1 MTIQELHD
9 IILIELPSCTRLKKI
24 ATALNRVIG
33 KVNLTID
40 GIFTLEEDFLLS
52 TLSEYSLS
60 NNVLT
65 CPAYWK
71 QIQKVFVDDEECIS
85 RPYDILLQDTDK
97 ENVFARTGIRTIA
110 FPKAW
115 YFIDED
121 ETEEIAVRS
130 GTAED
135 EYTFASN
142 VLTLHDDWQ
151 KITKVTI
158 ASTDYTEKTYAY
170 VLANPSE
177 AEIYAINGR
186 TIVFPASV
194 SLTTA
199 TITLTGYEGEPLK
212 IAGIKMFEKL
222 SNADAID
229 GETEIDMPEVW
240 DEMIVAGTMAHL
252 TGSGEFANEQLHKEN
267 WAIFLKGLEQ
277 INRWELTWSPQ
288 EQENRLSWNYQTV
301 EGK

>member
-1 MTIQELHD
+1 MTVQELHD
-9 IILIELPSCTRLKKI
+9 IVMMEIPNCTKLRKI

-52 TLSEYSLS
+52 TLSEYSLA

-71 QIQKVFVDDEECIS
+71 QIQKVFVDDKECTA

-97 ENVFARTGIRTIA
+97 ENVFARTGIRKIA
-110 FPKAW
+110 FPKEW
-115 YFIDED
+115 FFIDED
-121 ETEEIAVRS
+121 TTAEIAVRS
-130 GTAED
+130 GVAETG
-135 EYTFASN
+135 YTFASN
-142 VLTLHDDWQ
+142 VLTLPDEWQ
-151 KITKVTI
+151 KIKTVVI
-158 ASTDYTEKTYAY
+158 ATTTYTEKTYAY

-177 AEIYAINGR
+177 AAIYAINGR
-186 TIVFPASV
+186 TIVIPANIV
-194 SLTTA
+194 LTTA
-199 TITLTGYEGEPLK
+199 TITLTGYKGDPLK

-222 SNADAID
+222 SNDDAID

-240 DEMIVAGTMAHL
+240 DEMITAGVMAQL

-267 WAIFLKGLEQ
+267 WVIFLKGLEQ
-277 INRWELTWSPQ
+277 INQWELTWSPQ
-288 EQENRLSWNYQTV
+288 DQENRLGWNYQTV
-301 EGK
+301 GGK